1 MKIAVRRIGT
11 ALRWGL
17 AIGAVVALSC
27 RSEKAP
33 APSPSPAAAQAPD
46 PGGPAAPSARAT
58 DVGPAPAQGQGP
70 EAEGPT
76 RPDGAGVGP
85 AALDKDR
92 LWGCYQEVYCAQ
104 KKGEM
109 DRILEIYRKC
119 GFQNPQDF
127 TSAWIEAA
135 KDTEWVSRLAH
146 EVSKAC
152 K

>member
-1 MKIAVRRIGT
+1 MKTDVGRTIFLWSLAFAAV
-11 ALRWGL
+11 AVL
-17 AIGAVVALSC
+17 AC
-27 RSEKAP
+27 RSDQTPSAP
-33 APSPSPAAAQAPD
+33 PSPAAAQAPD
-46 PGGPAAPSARAT
+46 PGGPAVLPAGAT
-58 DVGPAPAQGQGP
+58 DAGPAPAEGRGP
-70 EAEGPT
+70 EAEGPEG
-76 RPDGAGVGP
+76 PEAAGGGP
-85 AALDKDR
+85 VALDKGR
-92 LWGCYQEVYCAQ
+92 LWSCYQEVYCAQ

-109 DRILEIYRKC
+109 DRILDIYRKC

>member
-1 MKIAVRRIGT
+1 MKTLVGRTTIASSLAAAAVA
-11 ALRWGL
+11 AL
-17 AIGAVVALSC
+17 AC
-27 RSEKAP
+27 RSDQ
-33 APSPSPAAAQAPD
+33 APSAPSSPAAAQATD
-46 PGGPAAPSARAT
+46 PGGPTAPRAAMT
-58 DVGPAPAQGQGP
+58 DAGPPAGQGQGP
-70 EAEGPT
+70 EVVGPGG
-76 RPDGAGVGP
+76 PEAAGGGP

-92 LWGCYQEVYCAQ
+92 LWACYQEVYCAQ

>member
-1 MKIAVRRIGT
+1 MRNHLVGPMLIT
-11 ALRWGL
+11 WGL
-17 AIGAVVALSC
+17 AIAATPSLSC

-33 APSPSPAAAQAPD
+33 SISRSPSVTTQNPDQGGPPPAPNPQHDAPSPP
-46 PGGPAAPSARAT
+46 
-58 DVGPAPAQGQGP
+58 
-70 EAEGPT
+70 AEGEGQEEGGGGTPEGT
-76 RPDGAGVGP
+76 GKVPV
-85 AALDKDR
+85 LDKDR
-92 LWGCYQEVYCAQ
+92 LWSCYQQVYCAQ

-109 DRILEIYRKC
+109 DRILDIYRQC

-127 TSAWIEAA
+127 TTAWIEAA

>member
-1 MKIAVRRIGT
+1 MMTIVGRM
-11 ALRWGL
+11 
-17 AIGAVVALSC
+17 AIGCFAVAVVTAC

-33 APSPSPAAAQAPD
+33 ISEPARVPEKALD
-46 PGGPAAPSARAT
+46 PGGPSAFAIKE
-58 DVGPAPAQGQGP
+58 VGPPQVEGPAPEAGGP
-70 EAEGPT
+70 DPAEATGRSAPT
-76 RPDGAGVGP
+76 
-85 AALDKDR
+85 LEKDR
-92 LWGCYQEVYCAQ
+92 LWSCYQEVYCAQ

-109 DRILEIYRKC
+109 DRILGIYRQY

-135 KDTEWVSRLAH
+135 KDTEWVSRLAN

>member
-1 MKIAVRRIGT
+1 MKTHVGRTTLVSSLAIAAVT
-11 ALRWGL
+11 AL
-17 AIGAVVALSC
+17 AC
-27 RSEKAP
+27 RSDRP
-33 APSPSPAAAQAPD
+33 PSTPPSPAAAQAPD
-46 PGGPAAPSARAT
+46 PGGPAAPPAAT
-58 DVGPAPAQGQGP
+58 TDDGAPAAQGQRP
-70 EAEGPT
+70 EAEGPEG
-76 RPDGAGVGP
+76 PEAAGGGP

-109 DRILEIYRKC
+109 DRILEIYRQC

>member
-1 MKIAVRRIGT
+1 MNASIRRAVFAWSLATIAV
-11 ALRWGL
+11 A
-17 AIGAVVALSC
+17 ALSC
-27 RSEKAP
+27 RTDKTP
-33 APSPSPAAAQAPD
+33 AHPPSPTAARVLD
-46 PGGPAAPSARAT
+46 PGGPAAPPAT
-58 DVGPAPAQGQGP
+58 TDAGPTAAQGQGP
-70 EAEGPT
+70 EAEGPEG
-76 RPDGAGVGP
+76 PEAAGGGP

-92 LWGCYQEVYCAQ
+92 LWTCYQEVYCAQ

-109 DRILEIYRKC
+109 DRILDIYRKC